1 MTFTNRSFLIILT
14 TLLLN
19 TGSWAVVF
27 YSNPEDLSEY
37 VGNGLYPENRYSK
50 KIPLNSNWQFRL
62 EGDND
67 WNDIYIPSCYD
78 GFDPEK
84 KIYFRTSF
92 FIGGKKSLQR
102 SYKLVFYGVNYKCNV
117 KVNGVFIEN
126 HSSPNGF
133 EISLNKDDLNFS
145 ETNTLVL
152 EVNNKLTSTT
162 IPSLMQV
169 DGWRNYGGIFRDVFL
184 IINSQIYI
192 SDTDIKYYFNS
203 DYTKVNAEI
212 ISEITDNNFISIS
225 DDDTISYKNMIYS
238 YFEITDL
245 GSKKVIHRSEKKNI
259 EIKRYRN
266 DQIKFNFEMNE
277 PKLWSPEEP
286 NLYLV
291 SVYLGSTDEMES
303 EQDFHRYDITFGFRE
318 LKITDNKFMLNGQN
332 FYLKGV
338 SRYEDIRGMGNS
350 ITYSM
355 MKKEIEKIKNL
366 GSNIIYCNA
375 YAPHPY
381 LIDLCDKFGIFV
393 LQEIPV
399 NSAPAVSLRDRDF
412 VERAINILEET
423 VKRDGDRPSLFG
435 VGLGSGYNVYDLQTV
450 DFIKDLSDKSKELN
464 DDLFTFI
471 TSEFTE
477 YDEYYKLTDF
487 NIISISSNTLDP
499 DFKTSIANISRKGL
513 FKPVIANN
521 KLTRVYPGN
530 QNGYSDPY
538 GEPSQAKQL
547 MESYSFVTED
557 ENIAGIIIDSFRDR
571 RSDVSLLTNK
581 PEDDLYI
588 IRNGLI
594 DYEGNER
601 LSYRFLDALF
611 KTRRTPA
618 IAQGEYTE
626 PEVNIYFIIGLF
638 LTVLY
643 LYMIKREHYLFV
655 NSIRSIKNPDAFFID
670 IRDRRITQV
679 LQALFVGA
687 MSAYGISAVISTVF
701 YSFRQNEKFDFFL
714 TYFIRNDILKKF
726 LTFSSWEPMIFII
739 SSTILTLAFFI
750 IISFFVK
757 TVSVFFNHRFSLS
770 VSISMIL
777 WNSIVFLP
785 LVPLSAVFL
794 RIFSPLSVK
803 IVLLIFAMMILWFT
817 ARLFLIMS
825 VSFKS
830 GLSRVIWVNLGI
842 ISGIGLLWLYFF
854 EFNTDR
860 FSYLFYLIDLLVR

>member
-1 MTFTNRSFLIILT
+1 MTFFSKLYLILIT
-14 TLLLN
+14 ILLLN
-19 TGSWAVVF
+19 TCSWAVVF

-37 VGNGLYPENRYSK
+37 VGNGLYPENRFSK

-62 EGDND
+62 EGEDE
-67 WNDIYIPSCYD
+67 WNNIYIPSCYD

-92 FIGGKKSLQR
+92 YIGGKKSLER

-133 EISLNKDDLNFS
+133 EINLNKDDLNFL

-152 EVNNKLTSTT
+152 EVSNKLTSTT
-162 IPSLMQV
+162 IPSTMQV
-169 DGWRNYGGIFRDVFL
+169 DGWKNYGGIFRDIYL
-184 IINSQIYI
+184 IINSQIFI
-192 SDTDIKYYFNS
+192 SDTEIKYYFNS

-225 DDDTISYKNMIYS
+225 DDNSVSYKNTIYS

-266 DQIKFNFEMNE
+266 DQIKFNFEITE
-277 PKLWSPEEP
+277 PKLWSPEVP

-291 SVYLGSTDEMES
+291 SVYLGNVGEVES

-318 LKITDNKFMLNGQN
+318 LKIFDNRFMLNGLN
-332 FYLKGV
+332 FYPKGV
-338 SRYEDIRGMGNS
+338 SRHEDIKGMGNS

-366 GSNIIYCNA
+366 GANIIYCNA

-381 LIDLCDKFGIFV
+381 IMDLCDKFGIFV

-399 NSAPAVSLRDRDF
+399 NSAPAVSLRDKDF
-412 VERAINILEET
+412 VERTINILEET
-423 VKRDGDRPSLFG
+423 VERDGNRPSFFA

-450 DFIKDLSDKSKELN
+450 DFIKDLSDRSKELN
-464 DDLFTFI
+464 DELFTFI

-487 NIISISSNTLDP
+487 NIISVSSNTFDP
-499 DFKTSIANISRKGL
+499 DFKLSITDISRKGL
-513 FKPVIANN
+513 SKPVIANN
-521 KLTRVYPGN
+521 RLTRVYPGN

-538 GEPSQAKQL
+538 SEPAQAKQL
-547 MESYSFVTED
+547 MESYISIIEND
-557 ENIAGIIIDSFRDR
+557 NIAGIVIDSFRDR
-571 RSDVSLLTNK
+571 RSEVSLLTNR
-581 PEDDLYI
+581 PGDDIYI

-611 KTRRTPA
+611 KSRKTPA
-618 IAQGEYTE
+618 IAQDEYTE
-626 PEVNIYFIIGLF
+626 QEVNIYFIIGL
-638 LTVLY
+638 LLSVLY
-643 LYMIKREHYLFV
+643 LYTIKREHYLFV

-670 IRDRRITQV
+670 IRDRRITQI
-679 LQALFVGA
+679 LQALFVGS

-701 YSFRQNEKFDFFL
+701 YSFRRNEKFDFFL
-714 TYFIRNDILKKF
+714 TYFIRNDFLKKF
-726 LTFSSWEPMIFII
+726 LTFSSWEPLIFIV
-739 SSTILTLAFFI
+739 SSTILILLF
-750 IISFFVK
+750 FFVIALF
-757 TVSVFFNHRFSLS
+757 VRSISVFFNHRFS
-770 VSISMIL
+770 VSISVSMVL

-785 LVPLSAVFL
+785 LVPLSAIFL

-830 GLSRVIWVNLGI
+830 GLSRVVWVNLAI
-842 ISGIGLLWLYFF
+842 LTAIGLLWLYFF

-860 FSYLFYLIDLLVR
+860 FSYLFYLTDILVR